1 MINEQARQR
10 LEDWIAREW
19 NSIDFLKTVIKTNID
34 VYQFLK
40 TEYKKGQ
47 VIENSLFRWGFS
59 AFYGMSRVV
68 TLGAQEAFFNRFD
81 DLRETHIQLDP
92 RAITEELHNS
102 MGKYYFSFVTK
113 MLNMF
118 DDEAFPIFDSQ
129 VSAVFEKPLQRGET
143 RLAHQNSIYQDI
155 RDTYLS
161 LESHAIIK
169 EFRERFN
176 CPDVGY
182 MKILD
187 TLFWRIGKT
196 LLED

>member
-19 NSIDFLKTVIKTNID
+19 NSIDFPKTVIKTNID

-68 TLGAQEAFFNRFD
+68 TLGAQEVFFNRFD
-81 DLRETHIQLDP
+81 DLRETRIQLDP

-129 VSAVFEKPLQRGET
+129 VSAVFEKPLQKGET

-196 LLED
+196 LLEE